1 VRHCPDPNQKV
12 DTIPRTPQIQFGHLL
27 HQLEGEQIVLCIAA
41 FKCLINPQRYGE
53 AAQHILDALVLQ
65 DSDDLQKS
73 EDNRGVTPNVLWD
86 SLKACCLHMQR
97 VDLAVM
103 CENQNLEGSFSLL
116 GRDSMVQSVLT
127 N

>member
-1 VRHCPDPNQKV
+1 M
-12 DTIPRTPQIQFGHLL
+12 
-27 HQLEGEQIVLCIAA
+27 LCITAS
-41 FKCLINPQRYGE
+41 KCLTKRQRYEE

-65 DSDDLQKS
+65 DSDGLQKS

-86 SLKACCLHMQR
+86 SLKVCCLHIQR

-103 CENQNLEGSFSLL
+103 CENQNLEGSFSSL
-116 GRDSMVQSVLT
+116 GRDSRVQSILT

>member
-1 VRHCPDPNQKV
+1 M
-12 DTIPRTPQIQFGHLL
+12 
-27 HQLEGEQIVLCIAA
+27 LCIAA
-41 FKCLINPQRYGE
+41 FKCLTNPQRYEE

-65 DSDDLQKS
+65 DSDGLRKS
-73 EDNRGVTPNVLWD
+73 EDKYGVTPNVLWD

-116 GRDSMVQSVLT
+116 GRDSRVQSIWT